1 MQGTGR
7 EVMDVTQRFIAA
19 SAAAGRRLSARPLAR
34 LAITPATAG
43 RVPATFR
50 ATRDAS
56 ARQCQVPVV
65 FRSQPLLAGPAAGRV
80 VLELP
85 GGAHPVV
92 PG

>member
-1 MQGTGR
+1 
-7 EVMDVTQRFIAA
+7 MDVTQTFIAA
-19 SAAAGRRLSARPLAR
+19 GGAAGRRLSARPLAR
-34 LAITPATAG
+34 LAITAATAG
-43 RVPATFR
+43 RVPATFS
-50 ATRDAS
+50 AIRDGP

-65 FRSQPLLAGPAAGRV
+65 ARSQPLLAGPAAGRV